1 MQTVYLLKNCKKSFD
16 ALIKLYKSADMSTN
30 IIIVNKFQSKILLL
44 DRRVKSFPF
53 IINTLPTN
61 LGMIPKI
68 AKVLPLEY
76 FIKLNKNNKPPINKK
91 QSKILNKK
99 SDGVIIKLNN
109 STPFIPTKPKITN
122 RITRIPTNTITRIPT
137 NTITRIPTN
146 KITRI
151 SSNKLGMYKKPP
163 MIKKIK
169 DSDGGINIVLKK

>member
-44 DRRVKSFPF
+44 DKRVKSFPF
-53 IINTLPTN
+53 IINTLPTS

-76 FIKLNKNNKPPINKK
+76 FIKLNKNNKPPKSKVVNKN
-91 QSKILNKK
+91 SG
-99 SDGVIIKLNN
+99 GVTIKLNN
-109 STPFIPTKPKITN
+109 TTPVIPQKPKFIN
-122 RITRIPTNTITRIPT
+122 PRITRIPKIPK
-137 NTITRIPTN
+137 NFNNRM
-146 KITRI
+146 
-151 SSNKLGMYKKPP
+151 MYRQPP

>member
-44 DRRVKSFPF
+44 DKRVKSFPF
-53 IINTLPTN
+53 IINTLPTS

-76 FIKLNKNNKPPINKK
+76 FIKLNKKNKPHVNKK
-91 QSKILNKK
+91 PSKVLNKN
-99 SDGVIIKLNN
+99 SGGITIKLNN
-109 STPFIPTKPKITN
+109 TTPIIPVKPKVIN
-122 RITRIPTNTITRIPT
+122 PRITKAPKNFNNR
-137 NTITRIPTN
+137 
-146 KITRI
+146 
-151 SSNKLGMYKKPP
+151 LLMYKNPP

>member
-44 DRRVKSFPF
+44 DKRVKSFPF

-76 FIKLNKNNKPPINKK
+76 FIKLNKNNKPPTNKK
-91 QSKILNKK
+91 QTKILNKK

-109 STPFIPTKPKITN
+109 STPFIPIKPKIPN
-122 RITRIPTNTITRIPT
+122 NIITRIPN
-137 NTITRIPTN
+137 N

-151 SSNKLGMYKKPP
+151 PSNKIRMYKKPP

>member
-44 DRRVKSFPF
+44 DKRVKSFPF
-53 IINTLPTN
+53 IINTLPTS

-76 FIKLNKNNKPPINKK
+76 FMKLNKKNKPPK
-91 QSKILNKK
+91 SKVLNKN
-99 SDGVIIKLNN
+99 SGGITIKLNN
-109 STPFIPTKPKITN
+109 STPIVPQKPKFTN
-122 RITRIPTNTITRIPT
+122 PGITRIPKFTNPGITRIPK
-137 NTITRIPTN
+137 IPKN
-146 KITRI
+146 FNNRMIYRP
-151 SSNKLGMYKKPP
+151 PP

-169 DSDGGINIVLKK
+169 DRDGGINIVLKK